1 MSYRMNPL
9 PLLKGL
15 QTMVSKLPYANMTT
29 CLPWIDILAEDGM
42 IVAVD
47 PKTNHKSLVATAR
60 LTEPYSE
67 LWTAQQGFSRTT
79 AKINAHFRS
88 ESALGQ
94 GEQLQILRR
103 VSTDPQSIPSELT
116 QLSEDIAP
124 RVPMAEET
132 AHIYQEWAKDFH
144 KDGMVTRID
153 TWLFITLSL
162 GTSIVSQRVADEAK
176 TVLLRRIRD
185 MAGVFTNAGYGF
197 EILRTEQDLLEP
209 LWKYCNPRTSQH
221 VAPPKVAKKEIR
233 KGNFNPFN
241 LARNPHLAPGTIR
254 RQVGVSSYSFS
265 SGMALGDE
273 TYQALLQ
280 LSELPDNAQDAFCPL
295 YAEMLEMPQAGHEVW
310 VSQVWLMEG
319 KSKAAKKLKG
329 SARVADDLNKGF
341 GESSDNSELQKTV
354 ENIESLRSELIE
366 ANQIISYACTIRV
379 DAPNRNTLYE
389 GVQRI
394 QNSINSIAGAQVRR
408 EDMPNRVQRAWL
420 QCAPAI
426 PASLV
431 DYKYRGHTMR
441 ADRASFFIPRHG
453 VPLSDPVTQNVPY
466 SIFWTPGA
474 SPVRISALGVANSAV
489 SVIYGPQG
497 TGKTALIKTIFQQY
511 LAHPNTFCWCIDN
524 NTDRTSID
532 YQVKAN
538 EGVNIRLDDTSDICL
553 PTFEI
558 SGDSPTT
565 NERSL
570 LAELL
575 WFDIQRGREG
585 NDFFLTGNNEVLL
598 DQLISRM
605 YKTAP
610 NQPQRA
616 SENLTY
622 DDACDVLL
630 EWEDDEYT
638 PTRKAWVKNLEPFC
652 SGRWLTELYGQKYED
667 GKYYRMFGR
676 RDGLTL
682 KHLLKYRMI
691 SWNLEGITNDFLK
704 KKVCLL
710 LKKSIM
716 TFSSLLSDLGV
727 MDGEYYFFSCA
738 IDEGWSIFRLDNSGE
753 LLQELA
759 RKHRHVNI
767 QLLFMTQ
774 FLSDIN
780 TAMGAEILRSATQF
794 FILGSGDKPDEESEL
809 LELSPVE
816 QEAIMRLDK
825 HSGYYS
831 TFYFRR
837 RQANGLMNSYILL
850 NPVPYSRS
858 GSWLP
863 LLTGER
869 DEGIL
874 RERILRLLGAESINT
889 ATPEQLIETFRIY
902 GRIWPNGFPSNK
914 EDITRK
920 TLEDGWLEVLD
931 FVETYKARQNAR
943 KSMEAIQI
951 CAE

>member
-1 MSYRMNPL
+1 
-9 PLLKGL
+9 
-15 QTMVSKLPYANMTT
+15 MVTKLPYANMTT
-29 CLPWIDILAEDGM
+29 ALPWIDILAEDGM

-67 LWTAQQGFSRTT
+67 LWTAQQAFGRTT

-88 ESALGQ
+88 ESSLGPM
-94 GEQLQILRR
+94 EQLQILRR
-103 VSTDPQSIPSELT
+103 VSADPQAIPLELT
-116 QLSEDIAP
+116 QLAEDIAP
-124 RVPMAEET
+124 VVPMAEET
-132 AHIYQEWAKDFH
+132 AHIYQEWARGFH

-153 TWLFITLSL
+153 TWLFITFSL
-162 GTSIVSQRVADEAK
+162 GTAIVSQRVADESK
-176 TVLLRRIRD
+176 VELLRRIRD
-185 MAGVFTNAGYGF
+185 MAEVFTNAGYGF
-197 EILRTEQDLLEP
+197 EILRQDQDLLEP
-209 LWKYCNPRTSQH
+209 LWKYCNPKTSQH

-254 RQVGVSSYSFS
+254 RQVGTSSYSFT
-265 SGMALGDE
+265 SGTALGDE

-280 LSELPDNAQDAFCPL
+280 MSELPDDAQDAFSPL
-295 YAEMLEMPQAGHEVW
+295 YAEMLDMPQGGNDVW
-310 VSQVWLMEG
+310 VSQTWLMEG

-341 GESSDNSELQKTV
+341 GESSDNSELQTSIN
-354 ENIESLRSELIE
+354 NIESLRSELVN
-366 ANQIISYACTIRV
+366 ANQIISYTCTIRV

-389 GVQRI
+389 GVLRI
-394 QNSINSIAGAQVRR
+394 QNAINSIAGAQVRR
-408 EDMPNRVQRAWL
+408 EDMPNRVQRSWL
-420 QCAPAI
+420 QCAPAV
-426 PASLV
+426 PSSLV
-431 DYKYRGHTMR
+431 DYKYRGHTVR
-441 ADRASFFIPRHG
+441 ADRASFWLPRHG
-453 VPLSDPVTQNVPY
+453 APLSDPVKQNVPY

-474 SPVRISALGVANSAV
+474 SPVRISALGVANSGVSAV
-489 SVIYGPQG
+489 YGPMG
-497 TGKTALIKTIFQQY
+497 TGKTALIKSISQQY
-511 LAHPNTFCWCIDN
+511 LAFPNSYCWYIDN
-524 NTDRTSID
+524 NTDRTSVD
-532 YQVKAN
+532 YQVRGN
-538 EGVNIRLDDTSDICL
+538 GGVNIRLVDTSDICL

-558 SGDSPTT
+558 AGDTPNT
-565 NERSL
+565 NERAL

-575 WFDIQRGREG
+575 WFDIQRGKEG
-585 NDFFLTGNNEVLL
+585 ENFSLTGNDEVLL

-605 YKTAP
+605 YKTDP
-610 NQPQRA
+610 NKPKHS
-616 SENLTY
+616 SELLTY

-667 GKYYRMFGR
+667 GKYYRLFGR

-682 KHLLKYRMI
+682 KKLLNYRMV
-691 SWNLEGITNDFLK
+691 SWNLEGITNEFLK

-716 TFSSLLSDLGV
+716 TFAILLSDLGV
-727 MDGEYYFFSCA
+727 VDGNYYFFSCA
-738 IDEGWSIFRLDNSGE
+738 IDEGWSIFRLDNSGKLLEE
-753 LLQELA
+753 LL

-774 FLSDIN
+774 FLSDLDS
-780 TAMGAEILRSATQF
+780 AMGKDVIRSATQF
-794 FILGSGDKPDEESEL
+794 FILGSGDEPERESEL

-825 HSGYYS
+825 NSGYYA

-850 NPVPYSRS
+850 NPVPYTRS
-858 GSWLP
+858 GSWFP

-874 RERILRLLGAESINT
+874 RERILRLLEVESINS

-902 GRIWPNGFPSNK
+902 GHVWPNGFPSNK
-914 EDITRK
+914 EDINRK
-920 TLEDGWLEVLD
+920 TQEDGWLEVLELVD
-931 FVETYKARQNAR
+931 LYKARQNAR
-943 KSMEAIQI
+943 KSMEAINI